1 MLLSDLVSNLNHNG
15 CQVSPHQIH
24 YAQMNGYVR
33 KPMKVMRNV
42 FDYDARIVTE
52 YLAYFRGRHKGS
64 RRRAA
69 NTD

>member
-1 MLLSDLVSNLNHNG
+1 
-15 CQVSPHQIH
+15 
-24 YAQMNGYVR
+24 MNGYVR